1 MSHTGMINTVR
12 ITINAIWYLTNVT
25 EYSTIMPSLFSFSII
40 ENLKTGGGMMTQE
53 RLMQIRSSFE
63 NEGPVLRASQL
74 LKHGVCSKDIRRL
87 LANHD
92 ILRIKAGY
100 YVWKDRTDQLTDN
113 QIAVSVIPN
122 ATLYFL
128 SAAELYGFTTVIPDA
143 VHIAVP
149 NAGHAPKLPDFPPI
163 RITQFM
169 QPLFRL
175 GRTAITIDSLVL
187 PIYDRERTV
196 CDIFKRRDEI
206 GVDVALEIIREY
218 MRGARN
224 IQRLYE
230 YARKMR
236 LGKKLY
242 TYVEALA

>member
-1 MSHTGMINTVR
+1 MKS
-12 ITINAIWYLTNVT
+12 
-25 EYSTIMPSLFSFSII
+25 
-40 ENLKTGGGMMTQE
+40 GGDTLTQE
-53 RLMQIRSSFE
+53 RLAQIRSSFE
-63 NEGPVLRASQL
+63 NEGPILRASQL
-74 LKHGVCSKDIRRL
+74 LKHGVCSKDIRQL
-87 LANHD
+87 LSNND

-100 YVWKDRTDQLTDN
+100 YVWKDRIDQLSDN

-122 ATLYFL
+122 ATLYYL
-128 SAAELYGFTTVIPDA
+128 SAAEQYGFTTVIPDA

-149 NAGHAPKLPDFPPI
+149 NAGQAPKPPDFPPI

-169 QPLFRL
+169 PPLFYL
-175 GRTAITIDSLVL
+175 GRTAITIDSFIL

-206 GVDVALEIIREY
+206 GDDVALEIIREY

-236 LGKKLY
+236 LEKKLY